1 MPKFQPRNDE
11 RQHRSQRLL
20 TISKEKEM
28 SSPASALKLENVLYE
43 KKGPIAYVTINRPK
57 VLNALNAKTISEL
70 RSAFEDGR
78 DDSEVRG
85 VVFTGAG
92 DKSFAA
98 GADISEMAND
108 TSLTAEEKTRS
119 GQALTDL
126 IENLGKPVIA
136 AVNGFALGGGC
147 ELSMASTIRIAAE
160 TAKFG
165 QPEVKIGVMPGYGGT
180 QRLPRLVG
188 KGRALQLILS
198 GEIIDAQE
206 AYRIGLVNEVVPGAN
221 LIARVEALL
230 NQIILNAPVGVKYSI
245 EAVNK
250 GLDTN
255 LAGGLLLEASLFAI
269 CAATED
275 KKEGTS
281 AFLAKRAAKFQGR

>member
-1 MPKFQPRNDE
+1 
-11 RQHRSQRLL
+11 
-20 TISKEKEM
+20 M

-70 RSAFEDGR
+70 RSAFEDAR

-85 VVFTGAG
+85 VVFRGAG
-92 DKSFAA
+92 DKAFAA

-108 TSLTAEEKTRS
+108 TPLSAEQKTRS

-165 QPEVKIGVMPGYGGT
+165 QPEVKIGIMPGYGGT

-188 KGRALQLILS
+188 RGRALQLILS
-198 GEIIDAQE
+198 GEIISAQE
-206 AYRIGLVNEVVPGAN
+206 AYRIGLVNEVVPAAS
-221 LIARVEALL
+221 LLARAEAIL
-230 NQIILNAPVGVKYSI
+230 NQFISNAPVGVKYSI

-250 GLDTN
+250 GLDTS
-255 LAGGLLLEASLFAI
+255 LEEGLLLEASLFAI
-269 CAATED
+269 CAGTED
-275 KKEGTS
+275 KREGTS
-281 AFLAKRAAKFQGR
+281 AFLAKRAPKFQGR